1 MNGPCPNMQE
11 RIADAVLGAL
21 EAPEAQAVEEHLAT
35 CPACR
40 AYARALGQQGEALTA
55 LGRRLAAEMPAR
67 RDRAIAALEDA
78 TVEPVLPER
87 TQPWVVRL
95 VPLAAA
101 ALVVLTVGIAI
112 GRLTA
117 PAPIDVEQLRADLQA
132 SVTESLQGPLR
143 QAVWTDVDQ
152 RLETALAAGDEQLKT
167 EIVELMREDLRT
179 FAVDVVAN
187 SEKVIERR
195 LTDFAQQVES
205 ARLADRQRVVRAFE
219 QVELSRRRDR
229 MQIGRG
235 FQSLAALTGAV
246 PGATEQ

>member
-11 RIADAVLGAL
+11 RIANAVLGAL
-21 EAPEAQAVEEHLAT
+21 EAPEAQAVEQHLAT

-40 AYARALGQQGEALTA
+40 AYAQALGQQGEALTA

-67 RDRAIAALEDA
+67 QDRVIEALEDA
-78 TVEPVLPER
+78 IVEPMHPDQTR
-87 TQPWVVRL
+87 PWVARL

-101 ALVVLTVGIAI
+101 ALVVLAVGIAI

-143 QAVWTDVDQ
+143 RAVLTDVDQ
-152 RLETALAAGDEQLKT
+152 RLETVLAAGDEQLKT
-167 EIVELMREDLRT
+167 EIVELMRADLRT
-179 FAVDVVAN
+179 FAADVVTN
-187 SEKVIERR
+187 SEEVMEQR
-195 LTDFAQQVES
+195 LAEFAKLVEA

-219 QVELSRRRDR
+219 QVEWNRRRDR
-229 MQIGRG
+229 TQIGRG
-235 FQSLAALTGAV
+235 LQSLATLTGAV
-246 PGATEQ
+246 PGSAEQ